1 MKIVA
6 IRADASGKIGTGHV
20 MRCLVLAEQIRRE
33 INDVKIIFLC
43 VREDGNLIS
52 HIQGL
57 GYQVVEL
64 ARYDDVETARQLAIR
79 ISTASSE
86 SISRP
91 IDLLI
96 VDHYRL
102 DVVWEQTMR
111 ELARTILIIDD
122 LANRV
127 HDCDALLDQ
136 NLNQQMAER
145 YLTLVPESC
154 RCFIGPRHLLLRPEF
169 LLVREQMK
177 NRIVELR
184 DSSLQLSVRNILIF
198 YGGSDPTRETM
209 KALQAVT
216 LWLDRLRD
224 YAGELNVCE
233 VRVNVISGT
242 SNPMFTEIEE
252 QCNTMKNIQLFRHV
266 DNMAEILL
274 DTDIVLGAGGVA
286 MWERCYLGVPS
297 IVTIVAENQRSTT
310 EYAAL
315 QGAIW
320 NAGWHADVTAHDLAV
335 LLERADQDFHRRKRM
350 SERAVV
356 MMKEGIGE
364 KRLLDWILETLC

>member
-6 IRADASGKIGTGHV
+6 IRSDASVKIGTGHV

-33 INDVKIIFLC
+33 ISDVKIIFLC

-57 GYQVVEL
+57 GYRVVEL
-64 ARYDDVETARQLAIR
+64 ARYDGVETVKQLAVQ
-79 ISTASSE
+79 ISTASSD
-86 SISRP
+86 SISFP

-102 DVVWEQTMR
+102 DVAWERAMR
-111 ELARTILIIDD
+111 KLTRKVLVIDD

-127 HDCDALLDQ
+127 HDCDVLLDQ
-136 NLNQQMAER
+136 NLNQQMAKR
-145 YLTLVPESC
+145 YSTLVPESC

-169 LLVREQMK
+169 LLAKEQVK
-177 NRIVELR
+177 NRIVELENSFLR
-184 DSSLQLSVRNILIF
+184 PNIRNILIF
-198 YGGSDPTRETM
+198 YGGSDPTRETT

-216 LWLDRLRD
+216 LWLDKLHND
-224 YAGELNVCE
+224 TGELKSSKVH
-233 VRVNVISGT
+233 VNVVAGT

-252 QCNTMKNIQLFRHV
+252 QCDTMKNVQLFRHV

-297 IVTIVAENQRSTT
+297 IVTIVAENQQSTT

-335 LLERADQDFHRRKRM
+335 LLERADQDFHRRNRM
-350 SERAVV
+350 SERAVI
-356 MMKEGIGE
+356 MMNEGIGE
-364 KRLLDWILETLC
+364 QRLLDWILETLC